1 MVCIYMLF
9 ETVAKTIICAAGCV
23 VNISAALGSCEG
35 SATIL
40 YILLNA

>member
-9 ETVAKTIICAAGCV
+9 ETVAMTICAAGFV